1 VASDKDVLKRL
12 SELNRQYSSVRVPEQ
27 SKLGKIINEIPQKV
41 LNTKERP
48 FTPVIRKV
56 QSSAPKKFVPYIKNK
71 EVQNLDD
78 ANQNDDQQN
87 TSSSD
92 SMDEKVKRI
101 LKPHNKDVNYWSK

>member
-56 QSSAPKKFVPYIKNK
+56 QTSAPKVFVPYIKNK
-71 EVQNLDD
+71 EVKKDSDSQKNDSQNIPE
-78 ANQNDDQQN
+78 
-87 TSSSD
+87 SD
-92 SMDEKVKRI
+92 SMDERVKRI